1 MKRITVVIF
10 FFLFIAIISFS
21 QTDCIKGI
29 IINKHN
35 GEKIGYAQIEI
46 VETKSGVTSNKDG
59 FFELFNLNNSH
70 RIEISHLSYESL
82 IIPVAL
88 FKNDTTIIELSEKNI
103 VTNEILV
110 RGVVKKEDIKTMPGK
125 ERLSQQL
132 IINQTSFM
140 GQPDIVRSLQVM
152 SGVQSVS
159 EGVGDIFVRGGGPGQ
174 NLILVDDMEL
184 MNPVHLMG
192 VYSIFNPF
200 TVNSV
205 DLFKGYAPVSY
216 GSRLS
221 SVISIISENP
231 LQNENEFD
239 VLVGNVASSINGM
252 IKSKD
257 EKWGFLFSARRSM
270 LELYGSISSM
280 FLSDEEGF
288 FDLSDYNF
296 YDVSGRLI
304 YQLNEKNNFALNWYL
319 GSDHFG
325 LDNPRIDYFATTD
338 FGNKAVLASW
348 NRWINSSIKLNI
360 NAGATQV
367 WSGFDGL
374 LFNTDIKFDTEHI
387 RYYSNVSLA
396 GAYKNHAYSLGGK
409 ATIYNTIPQNMYM
422 RTESDTTKFYGD
434 LKNNEIEFFVE
445 DNININE
452 KLTFYVG
459 GRLHLYSTVGP
470 YKFNDEVGRNIELEN
485 GEQTRYEPYFSFAS
499 SLSYKLNR
507 KSDLKLGFSRNIQT
521 VHLANIS
528 SIPLPN
534 DIWMMSTPILKPQ
547 IGIQGSLGYYRE
559 SSLFNYFFEVFA
571 KKLSNQTIF
580 NVDVDKENESSYSP
594 SLNIDFVDDNIY
606 YEDHF
611 FVGSGRVYGA
621 EFGINKV
628 FGDITGGINYTLMKS
643 ERSFSNVFDGEWF
656 PDKFDRRHD
665 LSATLNYKIN
675 KKWESSALFIYATG
689 NTITLPA
696 GRMWIMGTIMND
708 YAGLNNF
715 RMPPYHRLDWAINY
729 NITTKYFKK
738 STLSFSVSN
747 VYNRANPYFI
757 FFKIYKGDSLYD
769 LDVEAAQVS
778 LFPILPSL
786 SWRVK
791 F

>member
-10 FFLFIAIISFS
+10 FFLFITIISFS

-29 IINKHN
+29 IVNKHN
-35 GEKIGYAQIEI
+35 GETISYAQIEI
-46 VETKSGVTSNKDG
+46 IETKSGVTSNKDG
-59 FFELFNLNNSH
+59 LFELCNPNNSH

-88 FKNDTTIIELSEKNI
+88 FKNDTTIIELAEKNI

-304 YQLNEKNNFALNWYL
+304 YQPNEKNNFALNWYL

-325 LDNPRIDYFATTD
+325 LDNPRIDYFATTN
-338 FGNKAVLASW
+338 FGNKAVLVSW
-348 NRWINSSIKLNI
+348 NHWINSKTKLNV
-360 NAGATQV
+360 NAGATKC
-367 WSGFDGL
+367 GL
-374 LFNTDIKFDTEHI
+374 ALMDFFLILILSLIQSILDI
-387 RYYSNVSLA
+387 
-396 GAYKNHAYSLGGK
+396 
-409 ATIYNTIPQNMYM
+409 IPM
-422 RTESDTTKFYGD
+422 
-434 LKNNEIEFFVE
+434 
-445 DNININE
+445 
-452 KLTFYVG
+452 
-459 GRLHLYSTVGP
+459 
-470 YKFNDEVGRNIELEN
+470 
-485 GEQTRYEPYFSFAS
+485 
-499 SLSYKLNR
+499 
-507 KSDLKLGFSRNIQT
+507 
-521 VHLANIS
+521 
-528 SIPLPN
+528 
-534 DIWMMSTPILKPQ
+534 
-547 IGIQGSLGYYRE
+547 
-559 SSLFNYFFEVFA
+559 
-571 KKLSNQTIF
+571 
-580 NVDVDKENESSYSP
+580 
-594 SLNIDFVDDNIY
+594 
-606 YEDHF
+606 
-611 FVGSGRVYGA
+611 
-621 EFGINKV
+621 
-628 FGDITGGINYTLMKS
+628 
-643 ERSFSNVFDGEWF
+643 
-656 PDKFDRRHD
+656 
-665 LSATLNYKIN
+665 
-675 KKWESSALFIYATG
+675 
-689 NTITLPA
+689 
-696 GRMWIMGTIMND
+696 
-708 YAGLNNF
+708 
-715 RMPPYHRLDWAINY
+715 
-729 NITTKYFKK
+729 
-738 STLSFSVSN
+738 
-747 VYNRANPYFI
+747 
-757 FFKIYKGDSLYD
+757 
-769 LDVEAAQVS
+769 
-778 LFPILPSL
+778 
-786 SWRVK
+786 
-791 F
+791 